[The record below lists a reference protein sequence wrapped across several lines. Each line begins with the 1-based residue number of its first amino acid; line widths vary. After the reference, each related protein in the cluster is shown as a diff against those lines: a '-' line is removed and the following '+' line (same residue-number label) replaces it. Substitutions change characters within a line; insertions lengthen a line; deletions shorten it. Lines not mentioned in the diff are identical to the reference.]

1 MPKNLYILEYL
12 HSHLL
17 AATIRVPPMASAITH
32 PIGGI
37 YCFGK
42 GNTPTLN
49 KIYFSRACEILM
61 IKSPIRSNSE
71 IVSR

>member
-1 MPKNLYILEYL
+1 MPKNSYILDYR
-12 HSHLL
+12 HSLWQV
-17 AATIRVPPMASAITH
+17 ATIRAPPMASAFTH
-32 PIGGI
+32 HIGGI

-42 GNTPTLN
+42 GNSPTLN
-49 KIYFSRACEILM
+49 EIYFSRACEMLI

>member
-1 MPKNLYILEYL
+1 MPKNLYILDYR
-12 HSHLL
+12 HSLWQV
-17 AATIRVPPMASAITH
+17 ATIRAPPMASAITH
-32 PIGGI
+32 PIGGL

-42 GNTPTLN
+42 GNSPTLN
-49 KIYFSRACEILM
+49 EIYFSRACEMLI

>member
-1 MPKNLYILEYL
+1 MPKNLYILDYRHFL
-12 HSHLL
+12 WQV
-17 AATIRVPPMASAITH
+17 ATIRVPPMASAITH

-37 YCFGK
+37 YCFGN
-42 GNTPTLN
+42 GNSPTLN
-49 KIYFSRACEILM
+49 EIYFSRACEMLI